1 MELSVSFHSTIG
13 NMSVEWWLKDFSRGV
28 AAKVAEVGQLW
39 AGGYIN
45 AKETEIETM
54 MGLRGSQQ

>member
-45 AKETEIETM
+45 A
-54 MGLRGSQQ
+54 